1 MLSSQG
7 DLIAMERER
16 EGEREREKRER
27 ERRERERAR
36 ERESIYIYVYACMQ
50 SDTSILREGF
60 VNQLVTG
67 VVSGNPL
74 DALAICV

>member
-1 MLSSQG
+1 MEVAPYVHAF
-7 DLIAMERER
+7 IAGRPDR
-16 EGEREREKRER
+16 HGEREREY
-27 ERRERERAR
+27 
-36 ERESIYIYVYACMQ
+36 IYIYVYACMQ

>member
-1 MLSSQG
+1 MEVAPYVHAF
-7 DLIAMERER
+7 IAGRPDRHGERERARERER
-16 EGEREREKRER
+16 E
-27 ERRERERAR
+27 R

>member
-1 MLSSQG
+1 MEVAPYVHAF
-7 DLIAMERER
+7 IAGRPDR
-16 EGEREREKRER
+16 HGERERV
-27 ERRERERAR
+27 
-36 ERESIYIYVYACMQ
+36 YIYVYACMQ